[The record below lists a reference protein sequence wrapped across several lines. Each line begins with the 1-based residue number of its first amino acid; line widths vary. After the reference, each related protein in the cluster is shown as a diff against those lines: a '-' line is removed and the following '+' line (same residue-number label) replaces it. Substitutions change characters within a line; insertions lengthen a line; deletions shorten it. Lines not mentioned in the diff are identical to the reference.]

1 MTPTN
6 QGTVST
12 RRVVAVASEGA
23 GDARAML
30 RRIEGREPGGA
41 ADAVRLATEL
51 ENRPRLS
58 GATRSLSADAYEET
72 QRFTLLAD
80 ELRSAVACLESEDL
94 ADLLA
99 KASLLSLWVQ
109 EGEPAYAAE
118 LARTL
123 HAGLAI
129 LASRVEGG
137 APGHG

>member
-12 RRVVAVASEGA
+12 GRLVALPGEGA
-23 GDARAML
+23 AEARAML
-30 RRIEGREPGGA
+30 GRIEAREPGAA
-41 ADAVRLATEL
+41 ADALRLAADL
-51 ENRPRLS
+51 DKRPRLS

-72 QRFTLLAD
+72 HRFTLLAD
-80 ELRSAVACLESEDL
+80 ELRSAVACLDSEDL

-99 KASLLSLWVQ
+99 KASLLNLWVQ
-109 EGEPAYAAE
+109 DGAPAYAAE

-123 HAGLAI
+123 HAGLAT
-129 LASRVEGG
+129 LASRAEGG